1 MMDTRVSA
9 PQFMTIANALFP
21 IPVVKA
27 TNKGSVRTATLQR
40 ETFVRAY
47 NDTPDNRQNV
57 GTAWG
62 VYNAFSDYASHAA
75 PLRSTA
81 RFEENRFARNMAG
94 RNLEYAQQV
103 IMQVASA

>member
-1 MMDTRVSA
+1 M
-9 PQFMTIANALFP
+9 
-21 IPVVKA
+21 
-27 TNKGSVRTATLQR
+27 
-40 ETFVRAY
+40 RAY

-75 PLRSTA
+75 PLRSTT